1 MSVNSWPQ
9 TDTRAAKK
17 PRYQIKYLIGLLLIF
32 GVIGYLI
39 FFGISSTQ
47 QYYLTPS
54 ELFNKGQT
62 VIGQGN
68 RVGGNLVPNSI
79 QQDIK
84 NNKIS
89 FAITDGTKQLPV
101 SYDGV
106 VPDTF
111 PKATQVIVE
120 GKLNGNGTFVASE
133 VLAKCPSKYDAS
145 QIQTYD
151 TKSGGSLN
159 YSSGQ

>member
-1 MSVNSWPQ
+1 MGVNSWPQ
-9 TDTRAAKK
+9 TASRPAKK
-17 PRYQIKYLIGLLLIF
+17 QKYQVKYLVGLLLIF

-54 ELFNKGQT
+54 ELFGKGQAM
-62 VIGQGN
+62 IGQGN
-68 RVGGNLVPNSI
+68 RIGGSLVANSI
-79 QQDIK
+79 HQDIK
-84 NNKIS
+84 ANKIS
-89 FAITDGTKQLPV
+89 FSITDGKTNLPV

-120 GKLNGNGTFVASE
+120 GKLNANGTFVASD

-145 QIQTYD
+145 KIETFD
-151 TKSGGSLN
+151 SKSGGNLN
-159 YSSGQ
+159 YSSQ

>member
-1 MSVNSWPQ
+1 MSVDSWPQ
-9 TDTRAAKK
+9 TSSRPAKK
-17 PRYQIKYLIGLLLIF
+17 PAYKVKYLIGLLLIF

-47 QYYLTPS
+47 QYYMTPT
-54 ELFNKGQT
+54 ELFAKGQA
-62 VIGQGN
+62 VMGQGE
-68 RVGGNLVPNSI
+68 RVGGNLVASSI

-120 GKLNGNGTFVASE
+120 GKLNGDGTFVASE

-145 QIQTYD
+145 KIETYD
-151 TKSGGSLN
+151 TKSGGNLN
-159 YSSGQ
+159 YGTGQ

>member
-9 TDTRAAKK
+9 APSRTAKK
-17 PRYQIKYLIGLLLIF
+17 PKYQVKYLIGVVLIF

-68 RVGGNLVPNSI
+68 RVGGNLVPDSI

-84 NNKIS
+84 NNKIN
-89 FAITDGTKQLPV
+89 FAITDGARKLPV
-101 SYDGV
+101 SYNGV

-120 GKLNGNGTFVASE
+120 GKLGMDGTFVASD
-133 VLAKCPSKYDAS
+133 VLAKCPSKYDSS
-145 QIQTYD
+145 QIETFD
-151 TKSGGSLN
+151 TKSGGNLN
-159 YSSGQ
+159 YGGQ